1 MRVYYVTSNLKG
13 CYNVRCLFPLIA
25 NGYDGDVTSFVED
38 VTKTPEQQK
47 DGVINADIVVFHR
60 PEHPDKLKLIK
71 YLKELGKKIVFDN
84 DDTYK
89 DNEQVKLNKYM
100 NKERVDR
107 GLKAIN
113 GVVDECIKEADL
125 VTASTEFLA
134 EEYRKLNPNV
144 VVLPNCIDPF
154 LFDEPLRNEGE
165 KVRIGIT
172 GSVGITSDLDILEP
186 IFRHYEN
193 DERVQ
198 LVFFSL
204 HAKSDQTKLIQE
216 IYVGEYE
223 IFNSFKSLEWQPMVP
238 AHEYYET
245 LNNLKLDIM
254 IIPRTDTYFNR
265 CKSNLKFLEASM
277 LEIPVVAQ
285 SFSTGDSPYQGVEDS
300 KYLELA
306 GNTEEFIEKIEKL
319 IADKELRREMGRN
332 AREYV
337 EENYSIDNKAH
348 LWEEAYKTIYDNN

>member
-1 MRVYYVTSNLKG
+1 MRVYFVTSNLKG
-13 CYNVRCLFPLIA
+13 CYNVRCLLPLMA
-25 NGYDGDVTSFVED
+25 NGWDGDVTSFVED

-47 DGVINADIVVFHR
+47 DAVINSDVIVFHR
-60 PEHPDKLKLIK
+60 PENPDKLKLIK

-100 NKERVDR
+100 DKERVDR

-134 EEYRKLNPNV
+134 EEYRKINPNV
-144 VVLPNCIDPF
+144 VVLPNCVDPF

-172 GSVGITSDLDILEP
+172 GSVGLTSDLDVLAP

-193 DERVQ
+193 DPRVQ

-204 HAKSDQTKLIQE
+204 HGKSEQTKLVQE

-223 IFNSFKSLEWQPMVP
+223 TLNSFKNVEWQPMVP
-238 AHEYYET
+238 ASEYYET
-245 LNNLKLDIM
+245 LNNLRLDIM

-277 LEIPVVAQ
+277 LEIPVVGQA
-285 SFSTGDSPYQGVEDS
+285 FADGKSPYQGDGDMM
-300 KYLELA
+300 LLA
-306 GNTEEFIEKIEKL
+306 HDTQEFVAQIERL
-319 IADKELRREMGRN
+319 IVDKELRRETGRK

-337 EENYSIDNKAH
+337 EEKYSIDNCAH
-348 LWEEAYKTIYDNN
+348 LWEEAYAKIYDNN

>member
-1 MRVYYVTSNLKG
+1 MRVYFITSNLNG
-13 CYNVRCLFPLIA
+13 CYNVRCLLPLVA
-25 NGYDGDVTSFVED
+25 NGWDGDVVSFTGVNE
-38 VTKTPEQQK
+38 KTPEQQK
-47 DGVINADIVVFHR
+47 DAVINSDVIVFHR
-60 PEHPDKLKLIK
+60 PENPDKLKLIK
-71 YLKELGKKIVFDN
+71 HLKELGKKIVFDN

-89 DNEQVKLNKYM
+89 DNEQVKLNQYM
-100 NKERVDR
+100 DRERVDR

-134 EEYRKLNPNV
+134 EEYRKINPNV
-144 VVLPNCIDPF
+144 VVLPNCVDPF

-172 GSVGITSDLDILEP
+172 GSVGLTSDLDVLEP

-193 DERVQ
+193 DPRVQ

-204 HAKSDQTKLIQE
+204 HKKSEQTKLVQE

-223 IFNSFKSLEWQPMVP
+223 ILNSFKNVEWQPMVP
-238 AHEYYET
+238 ASEYYET

-277 LEIPVVAQ
+277 LEIPVIGQA
-285 SFSTGDSPYQGVEDS
+285 FADGKSPYQGDGDH
-300 KYLELA
+300 LLLA
-306 GNTEEFIEKIEKL
+306 QTQEEWIAQIEKL
-319 IADKELRREMGRN
+319 IASKELRREMGRK

-337 EENYSIDNKAH
+337 EEKYSIDNCAH
-348 LWEEAYKTIYDNN
+348 LWEEAYSKIYDNN